1 MLIRLI
7 DRPDRLSYY
16 TPRAAARAAAHS
28 VMRVLSRRAVLL
40 AVAVTGW
47 PDTTTPAP
55 VRRAGAAVPWNV
67 GERFTFDV
75 KYGVFRVG
83 SARMEVQDVA
93 DVRERQ
99 AYHTVL
105 HVSGGIPGFRVNDT
119 FESWFD
125 AETLASLRFY
135 QTQLEGRKTRNKR
148 YEIFPERQTYQ
159 DGDKPEERSVADPL
173 DDGSFLYFV
182 RTLPLRDGDTYE
194 FDRYFKP
201 DHNPVRI
208 RVVRRE
214 RVRVPAGTFAA
225 VVLQPVLRTKGL
237 FSEGGRAE
245 VWVSDDSARVLLQVK
260 TSVSVGS
267 LTLQLRNREP
277 RQP

>member
-1 MLIRLI
+1 MPAGGADRSYMRL
-7 DRPDRLSYY
+7 PNE
-16 TPRAAARAAAHS
+16 
-28 VMRVLSRRAVLL
+28 RVVLL
-40 AVAVTGW
+40 AVGAAGLLDAAAVT
-47 PDTTTPAP
+47 PTRRVPAA
-55 VRRAGAAVPWNV
+55 RARAARGVHPARAAVPWGV
-67 GERFTFDV
+67 GERFTYDV
-75 KYGVFRVG
+75 RYGVLRVG
-83 SARMEVQDVA
+83 SGAMEVQDVA
-93 DVRERQ
+93 DVRDRH

-105 HVSGGIPGFRVNDT
+105 RISGGILGYKIDDT

-125 AETLASLRFY
+125 AETLASLRFH
-135 QTQLEGRKTRNKR
+135 QTQLEGGKSRNKR
-148 YEIFPERQTYQ
+148 YEIFPERQTYR
-159 DGDKPEERSVADPL
+159 DGDQPEARSVADPL

-182 RTLPLRDGDTYE
+182 RTLPLHTGDAYA

-208 RVVRRE
+208 RVLRRE

-260 TSVSVGS
+260 TSVSVGT
-267 LTLQLRNREP
+267 LTMQLRSRNAGHS
-277 RQP
+277 

>member
-1 MLIRLI
+1 MRRRTLLPLATGLLIAFGAAGAPPRGAVV
-7 DRPDRLSYY
+7 
-16 TPRAAARAAAHS
+16 RAAAAPRRPPS
-28 VMRVLSRRAVLL
+28 GRV
-40 AVAVTGW
+40 
-47 PDTTTPAP
+47 
-55 VRRAGAAVPWNV
+55 VPWDV

-75 KYGVFRVG
+75 TYGLLRVG
-83 SARMEVQDVA
+83 SAAMQVQDLA
-93 DVRERQ
+93 DVRERH

-105 HVSGGIPGFRVNDT
+105 HIGGGIPGYRVNDT

-125 AETLASLRFY
+125 AETLASLRFH
-135 QTQLEGRKTRNKR
+135 QTQLEGGKVRNKR
-148 YEIFPERQTYQ
+148 YEIFPERQTFQ

-182 RTLPLRDGDTYE
+182 RTLPLRTGDVYE

-208 RVVRRE
+208 HVVRRE
-214 RVRVPAGTFAA
+214 RIRVPAGTFAA

-260 TSVSVGS
+260 TSVPIGA
-267 LTLQLRNREP
+267 LTLQLRSREP
-277 RQP
+277 QRP